1 MNSIRYFASKVIPS
15 QYLESKIE
23 LYHLILWLREEE
35 KSEEDD
41 RMLDEQVWIYF
52 PIPQIKKAM

>member
-1 MNSIRYFASKVIPS
+1 VIPS

-23 LYHLILWLREEE
+23 LHHLILWLREGE

-52 PIPQIKKAM
+52 PILQIKKVM